1 MNARKTVSLAAAL
14 LIGASFG
21 AAQAA
26 DNNSPADTPVATAPL
41 TRAEVLADLEIWR
54 LSGMA
59 GLGNGDADVDPGSP
73 QIASALAKYH
83 QMLESPEFAQRVM
96 RIARKRGE
104 AVELAVK

>member
-1 MNARKTVSLAAAL
+1 MNARKTVSLAAGL
-14 LIGASFG
+14 LLSASLG
-21 AAQAA
+21 TAMAA
-26 DNNSPADTPVATAPL
+26 DVNSPADTPVATAPL

-59 GLGNGDADVDPGSP
+59 GLGTGDADADAGNA
-73 QIASALAKYH
+73 QIAIADAKYH
-83 QMLESPEFAQRVM
+83 QMHDSPEFAQRVM